1 MYGACRCNSSSIKTS
16 PAESDRAVTTESSSA
31 SILDR
36 VLREVE
42 RNALRARNGIR
53 MAAGLSRPKLGTTP
67 KDVVWR
73 RGRSELWHYRNDNV
87 RFSPPLL
94 IVFSLFSRS
103 NILDLQPGNSFVE
116 RLLSAGLD
124 VYLLDWGVPDERD
137 AANQLEDYVDDYIPA
152 AVERVR
158 HLAGAE
164 EINLLGYC
172 FGSVLSLLYAAHHLD
187 APLRS
192 LTVMT
197 TPVDLQQLGPLTSV
211 IGKDGLDVETMLDT
225 DGNLPPQIIHQ
236 AFQVLKPTA
245 QITQY
250 VDLWERLWGDDYVTA
265 HQAMAGWASDH
276 IPLPGGVAKQL
287 ANLVQD
293 NAIVN
298 DTLVLGGDRVTLS
311 AITVPFLTVLA
322 TRDHIVPEASAA
334 PLINLI
340 GSPDKHEL
348 RLDAGHVGLLVGR
361 TAAKTTIPTIIE
373 FLIERSEA
381 PQ

>member
-1 MYGACRCNSSSIKTS
+1 MT
-16 PAESDRAVTTESSSA
+16 TTESSSVNV
-31 SILDR
+31 LDR
-36 VLREVE
+36 VLQEVE

-73 RGRSELWHYRNDNV
+73 RGRSELWHYRNDSV

-103 NILDLQPGNSFVE
+103 YILDLQPGNSFVE
-116 RLLSAGLD
+116 RLLAAGFD

-158 HLAGAE
+158 HLTGAE

-211 IGKDGLDVETMLDT
+211 IGKDGLDVETMLDA

-298 DTLVLGGDRVTLS
+298 DTLLLGGDRVTLS

-334 PLINLI
+334 PLIDLV
-340 GSPDKHEL
+340 GSQDKHEL

-361 TAAKTTIPTIIE
+361 GAAKTTIPTIIE

-381 PQ
+381 SE

>member
-1 MYGACRCNSSSIKTS
+1 
-16 PAESDRAVTTESSSA
+16 VTTESSSA

-197 TPVDLQQLGPLTSV
+197 TPVDLQQLGPLISV

>member
-1 MYGACRCNSSSIKTS
+1 M
-16 PAESDRAVTTESSSA
+16 TTETVPT

-36 VLREVE
+36 VRQEVE

-53 MAAGLSRPKLGTTP
+53 LAAGVSRPKLGTTP

-73 RGRSELWHYRNDNV
+73 RGRCELWHYRNDDV
-87 RFSPPLL
+87 RVSPPLL

-103 NILDLQPGNSFVE
+103 YILDLLPGNSFVE
-116 RLLSAGLD
+116 RLLAAGFD

-172 FGSVLSLLYAAHHLD
+172 FGSVLSLLYAAHHPD
-187 APLRS
+187 APLRG
-192 LTVMT
+192 LTVMA

-211 IGKDGLDVETMLDT
+211 IGKDGMHVETMLDA

-245 QITQY
+245 QVTQY
-250 VDLWERLWGDDYVTA
+250 IDLWEKMWGDEYVTS
-265 HQAMAGWASDH
+265 HQAMTGWANDH
-276 IPLPGGVAKQL
+276 VALPGGVAKEL
-287 ANLVQD
+287 AKMVQD

-298 DTLVLGGDRVTLS
+298 DTLVIGGDRVSLS
-311 AITVPFLTVLA
+311 AITVPFLSVLA

-334 PLINLI
+334 PLIELV
-340 GSPDKHEL
+340 GSQDKHEL

-361 TAAKTTIPTIIE
+361 AAAKTTIPTIIE
-373 FLIERSEA
+373 FLIERSELLE
-381 PQ
+381 

>member
-1 MYGACRCNSSSIKTS
+1 MT
-16 PAESDRAVTTESSSA
+16 TTESSSVNV
-31 SILDR
+31 LDR
-36 VLREVE
+36 VLLEVE

-73 RGRSELWHYRNDNV
+73 RGRSELWHYRNDSV

-103 NILDLQPGNSFVE
+103 YILDLQPGNSFVE
-116 RLLSAGLD
+116 RLLAAGFD

-137 AANQLEDYVDDYIPA
+137 AANQLEDYVDDYLPA

-158 HLAGAE
+158 HLTGAE

-211 IGKDGLDVETMLDT
+211 IGKDGLDVETMLDA

-245 QITQY
+245 QLTQY

-287 ANLVQD
+287 AKMVQD

-298 DTLVLGGDRVTLS
+298 DTLLLGGDRVTLS

-334 PLINLI
+334 PLIDLV

-361 TAAKTTIPTIIE
+361 GAAKTTIPTIIE
-373 FLIERSEA
+373 ILIERSEA
-381 PQ
+381 SQ

>member
-1 MYGACRCNSSSIKTS
+1 MT
-16 PAESDRAVTTESSSA
+16 TTESSSVNV
-31 SILDR
+31 LDR
-36 VLREVE
+36 VLLEVE

-73 RGRSELWHYRNDNV
+73 RGRSELWRYRNDSV

-103 NILDLQPGNSFVE
+103 YILDLQPGNSFVE
-116 RLLSAGLD
+116 RLLAAGFD

-137 AANQLEDYVDDYIPA
+137 AANQLEDYVDDYLPA

-158 HLAGAE
+158 HLTGAE

-172 FGSVLSLLYAAHHLD
+172 FGSVLSLFYAAHHLD

-211 IGKDGLDVETMLDT
+211 IGKDGLDVETMLDA

-287 ANLVQD
+287 AKMVQD

-298 DTLVLGGDRVTLS
+298 DTLLLGGDRVTLS

-334 PLINLI
+334 PLIDLV

-361 TAAKTTIPTIIE
+361 GAAKTTIPTIIE

-381 PQ
+381 SE

>member
-1 MYGACRCNSSSIKTS
+1 MT
-16 PAESDRAVTTESSSA
+16 TTESSSVNV
-31 SILDR
+31 LDR
-36 VLREVE
+36 VLLEVE

-73 RGRSELWHYRNDNV
+73 RGRSELWHYRNDSV

-103 NILDLQPGNSFVE
+103 YILDLQPGNSFVE
-116 RLLSAGLD
+116 RLLAAGFD

-137 AANQLEDYVDDYIPA
+137 AANQLEDYVDDYLPA

-158 HLAGAE
+158 HLTGAE

-211 IGKDGLDVETMLDT
+211 IGKDGLDVETMLDA

-298 DTLVLGGDRVTLS
+298 DTLLLGGDRVTLS

-334 PLINLI
+334 PLIDLV

-361 TAAKTTIPTIIE
+361 GATKTTIPTIIE

-381 PQ
+381 SQ

>member
-1 MYGACRCNSSSIKTS
+1 MTEVS
-16 PAESDRAVTTESSSA
+16 PA

-36 VLREVE
+36 VRLDVE

-53 MAAGLSRPKLGTTP
+53 LAAGLSRPKLGTTP

-73 RGRSELWHYRNDNV
+73 RGRCELWHYRNDDV
-87 RFSPPLL
+87 RVSPPLL

-103 NILDLQPGNSFVE
+103 YILDLQPGNSFVE
-116 RLLSAGLD
+116 RLLSAGFD

-137 AANQLEDYVDDYIPA
+137 AANQLEDYVDDYLPA

-158 HLAGAE
+158 HIAGVN

-197 TPVDLQQLGPLTSV
+197 TPVDLQQQGPLTSV
-211 IGKDGLDVETMLDT
+211 IGTDGLDVETLLDA

-250 VDLWERLWGDDYVTA
+250 VDLWERLWSDDYVAA
-265 HQAMAGWASDH
+265 HQAMTGWATDH

-287 ANLVQD
+287 AKMVQD

-298 DTLVLGGDRVTLS
+298 DTLVVGGDRVSLS

-334 PLINLI
+334 PLIDII

-361 TAAKTTIPTIIE
+361 AAAKTTIPAIIE
-373 FLIERSEA
+373 FLIQRSEA
-381 PQ
+381 PK

>member
-1 MYGACRCNSSSIKTS
+1 MTS
-16 PAESDRAVTTESSSA
+16 ESAPA
-31 SILDR
+31 SIVDR
-36 VLREVE
+36 VRQEVE

-53 MAAGLSRPKLGTTP
+53 MAVGISRPKLGTTP

-73 RGRSELWHYRNDNV
+73 HGRCELWHYRNDNV

-103 NILDLQPGNSFVE
+103 YILDLQPGNSFVE
-116 RLLSAGLD
+116 RLLAAGFD

-137 AANQLEDYVDDYIPA
+137 AANQLEDYVDDYLPA
-152 AVERVR
+152 AIERVR
-158 HLAGAE
+158 LLAGAE
-164 EINLLGYC
+164 QINLLGYC
-172 FGSVLSLLYAAHHLD
+172 FGSVLSLLYAAHNLD

-197 TPVDLQQLGPLTSV
+197 TPVDLEQLGPLTSV
-211 IGKDGLDVETMLDT
+211 IGTDGLDVETMLDA
-225 DGNLPPQIIHQ
+225 DGNVPPSIIHQ

-245 QITQY
+245 LITQY
-250 VDLWERLWGDDYVTA
+250 VDLWERLWGDDYVAA
-265 HQAMAGWASDH
+265 HRALTEWATDH

-287 ANLVQD
+287 AKMVQD

-298 DTLVLGGDRVTLS
+298 DRLVLGGDRIRLS

-322 TRDHIVPEASAA
+322 TRDHIVPVASAA
-334 PLINLI
+334 PLIGLI

-361 TAAKTTIPTIIE
+361 TSKTTVPTIME
-373 FLIERSEA
+373 FLVERSEA

>member
-1 MYGACRCNSSSIKTS
+1 MT
-16 PAESDRAVTTESSSA
+16 TTESSSVNV
-31 SILDR
+31 LDR
-36 VLREVE
+36 VLLEVE

-73 RGRSELWHYRNDNV
+73 RGRSELWHYRNDSV

-103 NILDLQPGNSFVE
+103 YILDLQPGNSFVE
-116 RLLSAGLD
+116 RLLAAGFD

-137 AANQLEDYVDDYIPA
+137 AANQLEDYVDDYLPA

-158 HLAGAE
+158 HLTGAE

-211 IGKDGLDVETMLDT
+211 IGKDGLDVETMLDA

-245 QITQY
+245 QLTQY
-250 VDLWERLWGDDYVTA
+250 VDLWERLWGEDYVTA

-287 ANLVQD
+287 AKMVQD

-334 PLINLI
+334 PLIDLV

-361 TAAKTTIPTIIE
+361 GAAKTTIPTIIE

>member
-1 MYGACRCNSSSIKTS
+1 MT
-16 PAESDRAVTTESSSA
+16 TTESSSVNV
-31 SILDR
+31 LDR
-36 VLREVE
+36 VLLEVE

-73 RGRSELWHYRNDNV
+73 RGRSELWHYRNDSV

-103 NILDLQPGNSFVE
+103 YILDLQPGNSFVE
-116 RLLSAGLD
+116 RLLAAGFD

-137 AANQLEDYVDDYIPA
+137 AANQLEDYVDDYLPA

-158 HLAGAE
+158 HLTGAE

-197 TPVDLQQLGPLTSV
+197 TPVDLEQLGPLTSV
-211 IGKDGLDVETMLDT
+211 IGKDGLDVETMLDA

-298 DTLVLGGDRVTLS
+298 DTLLLGGDRVTLS

-334 PLINLI
+334 PLIDLV

-361 TAAKTTIPTIIE
+361 GAAKTTIPTIIE

-381 PQ
+381 SQ

>member
-1 MYGACRCNSSSIKTS
+1 M
-16 PAESDRAVTTESSSA
+16 TTETVPA
-31 SILDR
+31 SILDW

-42 RNALRARNGIR
+42 RNALRARNGIK

-103 NILDLQPGNSFVE
+103 YILDLQPGNSFVE
-116 RLLSAGLD
+116 RLLAAGFD

-137 AANQLEDYVDDYIPA
+137 AANELEDYVDDYLPA

-158 HLAGAE
+158 RVAGAD

-172 FGSVLSLLYAAHHLD
+172 FGSVLSLLYAARHLD
-187 APLRS
+187 APIRS
-192 LTVMT
+192 LTVMA

-211 IGKDGLDVETMLDT
+211 IGNDTLNVETMLDA
-225 DGNLPPQIIHQ
+225 DGNFPPQIIHQ

-245 QITQY
+245 QLTQY

-265 HQAMAGWASDH
+265 HQAMTGWASDH
-276 IPLPGGVAKQL
+276 IPLPGGVTKQL
-287 ANLVQD
+287 AKMVQD

-334 PLINLI
+334 PLIDLV

-361 TAAKTTIPTIIE
+361 AAAKTTIPRIID

-381 PQ
+381 LQ

>member
-1 MYGACRCNSSSIKTS
+1 MT
-16 PAESDRAVTTESSSA
+16 TTESSSVNV
-31 SILDR
+31 LDR
-36 VLREVE
+36 VLLEAE

-73 RGRSELWHYRNDNV
+73 RGRSELWHYRNDSV

-103 NILDLQPGNSFVE
+103 YILDLLSGNSFVE
-116 RLLSAGLD
+116 RLLAAGFD

-158 HLAGAE
+158 HLTGAE

-211 IGKDGLDVETMLDT
+211 IGKDGLDVETMLDA

-287 ANLVQD
+287 AKMVQD

-298 DTLVLGGDRVTLS
+298 DTLLLGGDRVTLS

-334 PLINLI
+334 PLIDLV

-361 TAAKTTIPTIIE
+361 GAAKTTIPTIIE

-381 PQ
+381 SQ